1 VSNVYA
7 VGDPTAGN
15 SGTTDSRYA
24 SVPPVTARLTRPIL
38 LCLTVVCALFLLAR
52 YAVLP
57 VLTVR
62 HIVFQSDLELSEDE
76 LLAISGLQGTA
87 YWHSLATET
96 IRKRL
101 EAYPLIR
108 KAVVEKVFPDTVRMT
123 VWGRRP
129 VALVLADMGG
139 RSLPVLVDDEGV
151 VFKVCADAADLDLPV
166 VSGLP
171 AADASLGSR
180 LPGAYAPL
188 FQQLRLL
195 RDKSPSLTRLLSE
208 VRIISHGPQDPQGN
222 YDLLIYLTSSPV
234 PVRAG
239 GTLDESLLRYSLMVL
254 DLLSNQGVL
263 KNIQELDFRSGDV
276 VYRMK
281 EG

>member
-1 VSNVYA
+1 VSNAYA
-7 VGDPTAGN
+7 IGDPAAGRGSSEAR
-15 SGTTDSRYA
+15 SGGTPT
-24 SVPPVTARLTRPIL
+24 VTARLARPVL
-38 LCLTVVCALFLLAR
+38 LCLTAVCALFLLAR

-62 HIVFQSDLELSEDE
+62 HVVVQSDVSLSEDE

-87 YWHSLATET
+87 YWHSLATDT

-108 KAVVEKVFPDTVRMT
+108 RAVVEKVFPDTVRMT
-123 VWGRRP
+123 VWGRQP
-129 VALVLADMGG
+129 VALVLADVGG
-139 RSLPVLVDDEGV
+139 RSLPVLVDEDGV
-151 VFKVCADAADLDLPV
+151 VFKVSATTDEIDLPV

-171 AADASLGSR
+171 PGETSLGGR
-180 LPGAYAPL
+180 LPAAYAPL
-188 FQQLRLL
+188 FAELKALHE
-195 RDKSPSLTRLLSE
+195 KSPSLMRLVSE
-208 VRIISHGPQDPQGN
+208 VRIVSHGPQAPQSS
-222 YDLLIYLTSSPV
+222 YDLLIYLTTSPV
-234 PVRAG
+234 PVLAPG
-239 GTLDESLLRYSLMVL
+239 AIDESLLRYSLMVL

-263 KNIQELDFRSGDV
+263 KNIQELDFRGGEV

>member
-7 VGDPTAGN
+7 IGDPAAGRGSSDAR
-15 SGTTDSRYA
+15 SG
-24 SVPPVTARLTRPIL
+24 PARLARPIV
-38 LCLTVVCALFLLAR
+38 LCLTTICALFLLGR

-62 HIVFQSDLELSEDE
+62 HIVVRSDVSLSEDE

-87 YWHSLATET
+87 YWHSLDTDT

-101 EAYPLIR
+101 EAYPLVR
-108 KAVVEKVFPDTVRMT
+108 RALVEKVFPDTVRMT
-123 VWGRRP
+123 VWGRQP
-129 VALVLADMGG
+129 VALVLADVGG
-139 RSLPVLVDDEGV
+139 RSLPVLVDEDGV
-151 VFKVCADAADLDLPV
+151 VFKVCSTSDEIDLPV

-171 AADASLGSR
+171 PGETSLGGR
-180 LPGAYAPL
+180 LPAAFAPL
-188 FQQLRLL
+188 FAQLKAL
-195 RDKSPSLTRLLSE
+195 RDKSPSLTRLVSE
-208 VRIISHGPQDPQGN
+208 VRIVTHGPQAPAAS
-222 YDLLIYLTSSPV
+222 YDVLIYLTTSPV
-234 PVRAG
+234 PVLAS
-239 GTLDESLLRYSLMVL
+239 GTVDESLLRYSLMVL

-263 KNIQELDFRSGDV
+263 KNIQELDFRGSEV

>member
-1 VSNVYA
+1 M
-7 VGDPTAGN
+7 
-15 SGTTDSRYA
+15 
-24 SVPPVTARLTRPIL
+24 
-38 LCLTVVCALFLLAR
+38 CLTAACALFLLAR

-57 VLTVR
+57 ALTVR
-62 HIVFQSDLELSEDE
+62 HIVLQSDLSLSEDE

-87 YWHSLATET
+87 YWHSLATDT

-101 EAYPLIR
+101 EAYPLVR
-108 KAVVEKVFPDTVRMT
+108 RALVEKVFPDTVRMT
-123 VWGRRP
+123 VWARQP

-139 RSLPVLVDDEGV
+139 RSLPVLVDEEGV
-151 VFKVCADAADLDLPV
+151 VFKVCSTSADLDLPV

-171 AADASLGSR
+171 PGDASLGER

-188 FQQLRLL
+188 FSQLRTL
-195 RDKSPSLTRLLSE
+195 RDKSPSLMRLVSE
-208 VRIISHGPQDPQGN
+208 VRIVSHGPQVPEGS
-222 YDLLIYLTSSPV
+222 YDLLIYLTTSQV
-234 PVRAG
+234 PVLATG
-239 GTLDESLLRYSLMVL
+239 SIDESLLRYSLMVL

-263 KNIQELDFRSGDV
+263 KNIQELDFRSGEV

>member
-1 VSNVYA
+1 VSSAYA
-7 VGDPTAGN
+7 IGDRAGTGP
-15 SGTTDSRYA
+15 SDSRSGA
-24 SVPPVTARLTRPIL
+24 SPSVTARLARPLL
-38 LCLTVVCALFLLAR
+38 LCLTAVCALFLLAR

-57 VLTVR
+57 ALTVR
-62 HIVFQSDLELSEDE
+62 HIILQSDVSLSEDE

-87 YWHSLATET
+87 YWHSLSTDT

-101 EAYPLIR
+101 EAYPLIKR
-108 KAVVEKVFPDTVRMT
+108 AVVEKVFPDTVRMT
-123 VWGRRP
+123 VWGRQA

-151 VFKVCADAADLDLPV
+151 IFKVCSTAADLDLPV

-171 AADASLGSR
+171 AGDASLGER
-180 LPGAYAPL
+180 LPGAYTQL
-188 FQQLRLL
+188 FAQLRQL
-195 RDKSPSLTRLLSE
+195 RDRSPSLMRLVSE
-208 VRIISHGPQDPQGN
+208 VKIIAPAPPTPPASYN
-222 YDLLIYLTSSPV
+222 LLVYLTTSPV
-234 PVRAG
+234 PVLAG

-263 KNIQELDFRSGDV
+263 KNIQELDFRSGSV